1 MKSKLKN
8 INSNTGKFIDG
19 NPTSG
24 ELGTI
29 VTAEWLNGV
38 QERVQDT
45 FEELK
50 NVLALGNLQPDGNK
64 TTQVADAIR
73 AYVQT
78 FNLKIESNTRS
89 LANVIPNSKKSS
101 AVNSNSAD
109 TVATSA
115 AVKTAYDKG
124 VEAKNAADGAQRTA
138 NESVSK
144 ATTAQTT
151 ANSAVTKAD
160 NAQRA
165 ADNANNNANNRVPK
179 TGDTT
184 IIGALRAQHPQLNA
198 GRWSEFQ
205 LAAKQGY
212 WRLEVNPN
220 SHDANERRFN
230 MVYANGNAQYYLS
243 FPTIGDSGQTVAYQ
257 SWVNN
262 LLNNFINGSSYVRS
276 LSPNKIQFRWA
287 SNGNLELKIDNTE
300 LGYLHNSYKAYVE
313 TNVTNGNYGGLNII
327 RKGTS
332 GNFWAR
338 FEALPDRRWKF
349 ATEGGATIHLKNQ
362 NGNILLDSDIS
373 HATNGTNKA
382 KVASEFALGELN
394 KKFATVVRKDY
405 SKTIKG
411 TAPSW
416 DSGTSKNI
424 AVTGYTAIYPD
435 GRVEQ
440 YFYFRNFRIQ
450 WFELEQARD
459 GHHQIV
465 EIPIQFWTAMPNKI
479 TWVEAHISRTNDTNI
494 FPQRTVGSEAS
505 EWTKPIWAFEKQGSI
520 KDRASIYTRR
530 IAGNTDETVD
540 MFIKVEGY

>member
-50 NVLALGNLQPDGNK
+50 NVLALANLQPDGNK

-89 LANVIPNSKKSS
+89 LANVIPNSKKSN
-101 AVNSNSAD
+101 AVNSNSTD

-124 VEAKNAADGAQRTA
+124 VEAKTAADGAQRTA
-138 NESVSK
+138 NDGVSK

-205 LAAKQGY
+205 LAAKEGY

-262 LLNNFINGSSYVRS
+262 LLNNFINGSSYARS

-349 ATEGGATIHLKNQ
+349 STEGGATIHLKNQ

-373 HATNGTNKA
+373 HATNGTSKA
-382 KVASEFALGELN
+382 KVASEFALGELS
-394 KKFATVVRKDY
+394 KQLKTVVRKDY
-405 SKTIKG
+405 SRTIKG
-411 TAPSW
+411 TRANF
-416 DSGTSKNI
+416 DNGTNRNI
-424 AVTGYTAIYPD
+424 SVTGYTVVYPD
-435 GRVEQ
+435 GKIEQ
-440 YFYFRNFRIQ
+440 YFHFRNFRIN
-450 WFELEQARD
+450 WFDLERHYE
-459 GHHQIV
+459 GERIP
-465 EIPIQFWTAMPNKI
+465 EIPLQLWTAMPNKI
-479 TWVEAHISRTNDTNI
+479 EWVEAHISRTNDTSILRAVN
-494 FPQRTVGSEAS
+494 VASEAS
-505 EWTKPIWAFEKQGSI
+505 EWKKPIWAFDKQGST
-520 KDRASIYTRR
+520 KDRLSLYVRR
-530 IAGNTDETVD
+530 NSGTTDEPVD

>member
-8 INSNTGKFIDG
+8 ISSNTGKFIDG

-411 TAPSW
+411 TVPSW